1 LSPCPETSPAPSGVI
16 ASAVPRR
23 SLLLHRTGPTVVRAG
38 APVFGVIVNIITT
51 PSLLAELQHNAA
63 ASPEQRQHLLFEFN
77 KQVLLEALRL
87 LGAKE
92 VVATYAGSGDEGQI
106 DEVGLQPT
114 TLDAAQVQVQ
124 PAAERTTWDA
134 TTRTHQT
141 DLLLDTVDLHTA
153 LCDFLDAAL
162 VVVGHDGYENGDG
175 GQGTLTIDVGSG
187 SVTLEHTDFYTESD
201 TSTHEL

>member
-1 LSPCPETSPAPSGVI
+1 MNVI
-16 ASAVPRR
+16 
-23 SLLLHRTGPTVVRAG
+23 TK
-38 APVFGVIVNIITT
+38 
-51 PSLLAELQHNAA
+51 PSLLAELRLNAA

-77 KQVLLEALRL
+77 KQVLLEALRS

-124 PAAERTTWDA
+124 PAAELAAWDP

-141 DLLLDTVDLHTA
+141 NLVLDTRDLRTA
-153 LCDFLDAAL
+153 LCDFLDTAL
-162 VVVGHDGYENGDG
+162 AVVGHDGYENGDG
-175 GQGTLTIDVGSG
+175 GQGTLTIDVGAG
-187 SVTLEHTDFYTESD
+187 SVMLEHTDFYTESD

>member
-1 LSPCPETSPAPSGVI
+1 MNVI
-16 ASAVPRR
+16 
-23 SLLLHRTGPTVVRAG
+23 TK
-38 APVFGVIVNIITT
+38 
-51 PSLLAELQHNAA
+51 PSLLDELRHNAA
-63 ASPEQRQHLLFEFN
+63 ASPEQRQRLLFEFN

-92 VVATYAGSGDEGQI
+92 VVATYAGNGDEGQI
-106 DEVGLQPT
+106 DEVGLEPA
-114 TLDAAQVQVQ
+114 TLDADQVQVQ
-124 PAAERTTWDA
+124 PTAERTTWDP
-134 TTRTHQT
+134 TTRTHRT
-141 DLLLDTVDLHTA
+141 ELVVDTRDLRTA

-201 TSTHEL
+201 SSTHEL